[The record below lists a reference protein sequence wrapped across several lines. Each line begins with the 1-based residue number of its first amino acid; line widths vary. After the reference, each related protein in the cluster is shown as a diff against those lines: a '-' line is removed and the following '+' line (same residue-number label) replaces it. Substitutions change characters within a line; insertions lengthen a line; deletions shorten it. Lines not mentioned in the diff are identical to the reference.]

1 MKLKLKT
8 EVILIYFSPRY
19 CNFRQWPLILR
30 GQNVTYSAMFKVGH
44 DIWLVNMKTAQR
56 SFRNFSFFFL
66 RYSLFLNTALFLDTS
81 ATKI

>member
-30 GQNVTYSAMFKVGH
+30 GQNVTYSAMFKVGVS
-44 DIWLVNMKTAQR
+44 WPT
-56 SFRNFSFFFL
+56 
-66 RYSLFLNTALFLDTS
+66 LNTALYVTD
-81 ATKI
+81 

>member
-44 DIWLVNMKTAQR
+44 DPSQAPV
-56 SFRNFSFFFL
+56 
-66 RYSLFLNTALFLDTS
+66 SLTIYFN
-81 ATKI
+81 